1 MSPLL
6 FYAII
11 YNEFYL
17 DNLTMNNIHYL
28 LLTENKGTLPNIFC
42 NKFALRRKKCISE
55 SVNVAMFIAEYLE
68 IYVAEHNTKI

>member
-1 MSPLL
+1 
-6 FYAII
+6 
-11 YNEFYL
+11 
-17 DNLTMNNIHYL
+17 MNNIHYL